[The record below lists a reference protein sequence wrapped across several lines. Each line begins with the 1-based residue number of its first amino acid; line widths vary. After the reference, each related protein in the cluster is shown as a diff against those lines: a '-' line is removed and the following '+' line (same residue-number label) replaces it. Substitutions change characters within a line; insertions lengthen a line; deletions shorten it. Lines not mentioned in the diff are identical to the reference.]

1 MGKREEGERGEER
14 KEGRG
19 ESIEKGER
27 RAKGT
32 VNTVVTE
39 GGGI

>member
-1 MGKREEGERGEER
+1 MGKREEGKKDREE
-14 KEGRG
+14 G